1 MIPRAANESSADG
14 DSPALAVAVG
24 ARLKETRKNK
34 GLTLVQL
41 ANASGLSQ
49 PFLSQ
54 VENGK
59 AMPSLTTLHS
69 IAKAL
74 DVHVQ
79 DLLEPRPSSTV
90 SLIRHEDHHDYEYE
104 PGIAMSFLTDSPEHS
119 LGPSEIVI
127 EPGIVSQPSSHRGE
141 EFIYV
146 IEGELAFFLED
157 EPEVVLGPGDAYLYA
172 AMQKHWFRGLGDS
185 PTRFIMVGEK
195 PDW

>member
-1 MIPRAANESSADG
+1 MS
-14 DSPALAVAVG
+14 
-24 ARLKETRKNK
+24 
-34 GLTLVQL
+34 
-41 ANASGLSQ
+41 
-49 PFLSQ
+49 
-54 VENGK
+54 
-59 AMPSLTTLHS
+59 
-69 IAKAL
+69 
-74 DVHVQ
+74 HVQ

-90 SLIRHEDHHDYEYE
+90 SLIRREDHHDYEYE
-104 PGIAMSFLTDSPEHS
+104 PGIAMNFLTDSPEHS